1 MANDVIGLSILP
13 HGRQAM
19 EQASAEN
26 NWFEVR
32 RGIMIMPVRS
42 ATIPP
47 ATHTNCIL
55 VGETDL
61 YVIDP
66 GSADA
71 AELCRVTD
79 RVNQLVDRGGRVA
92 SVLLTH
98 SHPDHTAGA
107 EHFRSLYDVPI
118 MAHAATAAQ
127 LSFAVDRHLSDGDVL
142 MSDRDPQWRLQC
154 LHTPGHDPG
163 HLCFLESQAG
173 VLLAGDMV
181 ANPGTIV
188 VSRQYAGDM
197 AHFLNSLERLLK
209 VECQMIVP
217 AHGQSSD
224 HPRELIQRQLD
235 HRLWREA
242 KIKCAYAAGAT
253 TFDELLAQAYDD
265 ASPAAMP
272 LARHALDA
280 HLAKLGIDLPAGL

>member
-1 MANDVIGLSILP
+1 
-13 HGRQAM
+13 M
-19 EQASAEN
+19 EQESAESN
-26 NWFEVR
+26 SFEVR
-32 RGIMIMPVRS
+32 RGITIVPVRS

-55 VGETDL
+55 VGDRDL

-66 GSADA
+66 GASDA
-71 AELCRVTD
+71 AELCQVTD
-79 RVNQLVDRGGRVA
+79 RVNQLIDRGGRVVA
-92 SVLLTH
+92 VLLTH

-107 EHFRSLYDVPI
+107 EYLRRLYEVPI
-118 MAHAATAAQ
+118 MGHQAAAAQ
-127 LSFAVDRHLSDGDVL
+127 VSFAVDRFLNDGDVL
-142 MSDRDPQWRLQC
+142 TSEHDPQCRLQC

-163 HLCFLESQAG
+163 HLCFLESQTG

-197 AHFLNSLERLLK
+197 SHFLQSLERLLA

-217 AHGQSSD
+217 AHGQPSD
-224 HPRELIQRQLD
+224 QPRELIQRQLE

-242 KIKCAYAAGAT
+242 KIERAYAAGAT
-253 TFDELLAQAYDD
+253 TFDQLLAQAYDD
-265 ASPAAMP
+265 AASSAMP

-280 HLAKLGIDLPAGL
+280 HLAKLGIELPAGL